1 MSTYF
6 APPTVVNPEIDYTA
20 ELEQNLAKLDTAY
33 KTLADELSG
42 LVNRM
47 YAAMDEIAEAAGAW
61 HCDYC
66 GEWTTETIDV
76 ANYSD
81 ELGYEMQSHCRR
93 CVPAGVEVN

>member
-1 MSTYF
+1 MQTYSLAPATVKPELKPIADPLAEMQANIDDLVARMSS
-6 APPTVVNPEIDYTA
+6 A
-20 ELEQNLAKLDTAY
+20 LDA
-33 KTLADELSG
+33 
-42 LVNRM
+42 
-47 YAAMDEIAEAAGAW
+47 IAEAAGAW
-61 HCDYC
+61 HCECC